1 MQRALA
7 RVLAVVAVL
16 GLAQAAPA
24 VEPIV
29 SVETLRISS
38 KILGEERTILVSTP
52 RGYENGAGRYP
63 VLYLT
68 DGDGHLLHT
77 RGTIDFLARNGLM
90 PDLIL
95 VGVTNTD
102 RTRDLS
108 PTRAVRHRADGTVEV
123 VESSGGASRFLDFF
137 EKELI
142 PLVEARYRTVP
153 YRIFAGHSLG
163 GLFALT
169 ALIEKPG
176 LFNAS
181 IAASPALDWDND
193 VILRRAEK
201 FFEGRPELRHT
212 FFVTMASEEAGAPS
226 PTRFD
231 QLRKILKRSKAAGFV
246 WGAGLM
252 EDEDHGSVVLR
263 SHYDGLKKVFDGW
276 RLPQDRKTGG
286 YPGTL
291 EELKKHYGRLSER
304 FGYAVPPPEL
314 TVNLVGY
321 QHLQRKDLGGALPFF
336 LWNAELYP
344 ESPNVHDSLGEALET
359 SGRKAE
365 ALASYEKAVE
375 IAKRQADPRL
385 SIFTRNRDR
394 AASATAATVGK

>member
-1 MQRALA
+1 MRRAVA
-7 RVLAVVAVL
+7 RVLFLVAVL
-16 GLAQAAPA
+16 VLTRTAPA
-24 VEPIV
+24 AEPFA
-29 SVETLRISS
+29 SVETLRIPS
-38 KILGEERTILVSTP
+38 KVLGEERTVLVSTP
-52 RGYENGAGRYP
+52 RGYEKGDGRYP

-90 PDLIL
+90 PDVIL
-95 VGVTNTD
+95 VGVPNTD

-108 PTRAVRHRADGTVEV
+108 PTRATRHRTDGTVEV
-123 VESSGGASRFLDFF
+123 VESSGGASKFLDFF

-142 PLVEARYRTVP
+142 PLVETKYRTVP
-153 YRIFAGHSLG
+153 CRVFAGHSLG

-169 ALIEKPG
+169 AMIEKPG

-193 VILRRAEK
+193 VILRRTEK
-201 FFEGRPELRHT
+201 FFEGRPEFRHT
-212 FFVTMASEEAGAPS
+212 LFVTMANEEEGAPS

-231 QLRKILKRSKAAGFV
+231 QLRKILKRAKASGFA
-246 WGAGLM
+246 WGAELM

-263 SHYDGLKKVFDGW
+263 SHYDGLKKIFDGW
-276 RLPQDRKTGG
+276 RLPEDRKAGG
-286 YPGTL
+286 YPGTV

-321 QHLQRKDLGGALPFF
+321 QHLQRKDLAGALPFF
-336 LWNAELYP
+336 LWNAGLYP
-344 ESPNVHDSLGEALET
+344 QSPNVHDSLGEALEA
-359 SGRKAE
+359 SGRTAE

-375 IAKRQADPRL
+375 IAKKQADPRL
-385 SIFTRNRDR
+385 EIFTRNRNR
-394 AASATAATVGK
+394 AAAAVAGK